1 MGKFCLKDSYE
12 KFNKNEI
19 ISCLDISDSG
29 VLAIGKFDR
38 KVEIMD
44 FSNKKITSSFGVKH
58 SFEKKLKYREITST
72 LNKTISMI
80 CLLIYN

>member
-12 KFNKNEI
+12 KYNKNEI

-44 FSNKKITSSFGVKH
+44 FSNKKITSSFGVKKLF
-58 SFEKKLKYREITST
+58 SKEKLTYIEK
-72 LNKTISMI
+72 
-80 CLLIYN
+80 